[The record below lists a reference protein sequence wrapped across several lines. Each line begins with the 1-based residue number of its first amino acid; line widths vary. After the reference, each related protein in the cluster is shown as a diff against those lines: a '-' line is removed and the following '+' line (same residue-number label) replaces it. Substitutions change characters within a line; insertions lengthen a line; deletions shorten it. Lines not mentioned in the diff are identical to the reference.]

1 MPVIHPNIEVWA
13 AFRTKE
19 PAPELPEL
27 RGMAVIDHEISKYH
41 ADAQSEI
48 RVRLHEAGPERVIRA
63 LQNAGVRL
71 TRYFLTPRYLPGF
84 WDSPPQDCA
93 GALLV
98 ADGHVALPNSD
109 FYWRVVPLSE
119 PLYTIGRPE
128 ADSEHSRY
136 KPHVLHAGGIPIVS
150 DELFATLRQL
160 GAEGETGKITYR
172 GFNKAAY
179 DTVQPGFQRFLVR
192 PEYEMP
198 NGGGIE
204 FLPESI
210 PEDFAVCGMLRSRK
224 GLPERVPGSP
234 RNLAEDRWYDI
245 ALTVTLCGELRRLR
259 RRVLLDPIFRRG
271 EMTHRWVSD
280 LEAAVEALKA

>member
-1 MPVIHPNIEVWA
+1 MTVIHPSMEVWA
-13 AFRTKE
+13 AFRTKD

-27 RGMAVIDHEISKYH
+27 RGMAVIDYEVSKYH

-48 RVRLHEAGPERVIRA
+48 RVRLHEAGVERVIEA
-63 LQNAGVRL
+63 LQKASVRL
-71 TRYFLTPRYLPGF
+71 SRYFLTTRYHPSF
-84 WDSPPQDCA
+84 WDSPPDDCV
-93 GALLV
+93 GALLA
-98 ADGHVALPNSD
+98 ADGHVALRNSD
-109 FYWRVVPLSE
+109 LYWSVVPLNE

-160 GAEGETGKITYR
+160 GADGETGKIIYR

-179 DTVQPGFQRFLVR
+179 DTVQPGFRRFFVR

-198 NGGGIE
+198 YGGGIE
-204 FLPESI
+204 FLPDAVR
-210 PEDFAVCGMLRSRK
+210 EDFGVSCMLRSRK
-224 GLPERVPGSP
+224 GFPDRLPGVQ

-245 ALTVTLCGELRRLR
+245 ALMINLCGELRRSR
-259 RRVLLDPIFRRG
+259 RRVLLHPVFRRG
-271 EMTHRWVSD
+271 GMTHRWVSD
-280 LEAAVEALKA
+280 LESAVEALKA